1 MDRIERESLERA
13 LEWAR
18 LTGLPKEYDGKEIY
32 IKALQRVVKQDGS
45 SSFVAVRKASADED
59 KIVKDFGKTSM
70 IVARKEVYPYLYLD
84 ASFIP
89 NFKAGDKEGMAKWV
103 SGALFKETLTDT
115 TEELMKLPM
124 KELKK
129 KVISVAIENQLRYQN
144 TMTNDR
150 QDSSNE

>member
-45 SSFVAVRKASADED
+45 SSFVAVRKVSADED

-129 KVISVAIENQLRYQN
+129 KIS
-144 TMTNDR
+144 
-150 QDSSNE
+150 

>member
-45 SSFVAVRKASADED
+45 SSFVAVRKVSADED

-70 IVARKEVYPYLYLD
+70 IVARKEVYPYLYL
-84 ASFIP
+84 ALSRTSRLETR
-89 NFKAGDKEGMAKWV
+89 KEWQ
-103 SGALFKETLTDT
+103 SGFREPYLR
-115 TEELMKLPM
+115 KLSQTPP
-124 KELKK
+124 KN
-129 KVISVAIENQLRYQN
+129 S
-144 TMTNDR
+144 
-150 QDSSNE
+150 